1 MRIVKNSKLLF
12 IVLALILVLSA
23 CSSSNNSSSNSSN
36 NSGDEKASSGDEE
49 KVTLVYARGKD
60 ATGATDVMVEEFEK
74 QNPNIEIE
82 FREMPTDTGAQHDA
96 YVTMLNAES
105 SEIDVFDID
114 VIWPAEFAQAGYVLP
129 LDRFIEK
136 DGINMDDYNQGPVTA
151 ATFNGKQWAMPKF
164 IDTGMLFYRSDL
176 VSEAPKTW
184 DDLMTQASELKGEDG
199 TKFGYLMQA
208 KQYEGLVTNAVEF
221 VGSYGGAFIDENGEV
236 VINSPEAIK
245 GISKMVEIANSDFV
259 PGNIN
264 TFTEVESHTAF
275 IEGQSPF
282 IRNWPYQYSLANDEE
297 QSKIVGNVEV
307 APLPEGDAGSAS
319 ALGGWMAAINNFSEH
334 PQEAWEFLKFMTG
347 EEGQKIDAIEG
358 SHAPTLP
365 ALFEDEE
372 IIEANPFFGE
382 EGFQTALEAAVS
394 RPVAPNYP
402 EISEIIQIHISK
414 AIAGE
419 ETPEEAAAAMEK
431 EMNEKL
437 EK

>member
-164 IDTGMLFYRSDL
+164 IDTGMLFYRSDM

-184 DDLMTQASELKGEDG
+184 DDLMTQASELKGQDG

-282 IRNWPYQYSLANDEE
+282 IRNWPYQFSLANDEE

-319 ALGGWMAAINNFSEH
+319 ALGGWMAAINKFSEH

>member
-1 MRIVKNSKLLF
+1 MRILKNSKLLF

-23 CSSSNNSSSNSSN
+23 CSSSNNSSSNSN
-36 NSGDEKASSGDEE
+36 TNSGDENASSGEGE
-49 KVTLVYARGKD
+49 KVKIVYARGKD
-60 ATGATDVMVEEFEK
+60 ATGATDAMIEEFEK
-74 QNPNIEIE
+74 QNPNIDVE

-129 LDRFIEK
+129 LDRFIQK
-136 DGINMDDYNQGPVTA
+136 DSINMDDYNQGPVSA

-164 IDTGMLFYRSDL
+164 IDAGMLFYRTDL
-176 VSEAPKTW
+176 VSEAPQTW
-184 DDLMTQASELKGEDG
+184 DDLMTQASELKGQDG

-221 VGSYGGAFIDENGEV
+221 VASYGGAFIDENGEV

-245 GISKMVEIANSDFV
+245 GLSKLVEIANSDFV

-282 IRNWPYQYSLANDEE
+282 IRNWPYQYALANDEE

-307 APLPEGDAGSAS
+307 APLPEGDAGSAA
-319 ALGGWMAAINNFSEH
+319 ALGGWMSAINNFSEH
-334 PQEAWEFLKFMTG
+334 PQEAWELLKFMTG
-347 EEGQKIDAIEG
+347 EEGQKIDAIVG

-365 ALFEDEE
+365 ALFDDQE

-402 EISEIIQIHISK
+402 EISEIIQIHVSK

>member
-1 MRIVKNSKLLF
+1 MRIMKNSKLLF

-23 CSSSNNSSSNSSN
+23 CSSSNNSSSNN
-36 NSGDEKASSGDEE
+36 NSSGDENASSGDEE

-60 ATGATDVMVEEFEK
+60 ATGSTDVMVEEFMK

-176 VSEAPKTW
+176 VTEAPKTW

-282 IRNWPYQYSLANDEE
+282 IRNWPYQFALANDEE

-347 EEGQKIDAIEG
+347 KEGQKIDAIKG
-358 SHAPTLP
+358 SHAPTIP